1 MNWIT
6 FKAFLCC
13 MVNFASIVHFDLVI
27 MKIMSDFRRIERAT
41 AKNETKERNKRTI
54 KICSAVQW

>member
-41 AKNETKERNKRTI
+41 AKN
-54 KICSAVQW
+54 